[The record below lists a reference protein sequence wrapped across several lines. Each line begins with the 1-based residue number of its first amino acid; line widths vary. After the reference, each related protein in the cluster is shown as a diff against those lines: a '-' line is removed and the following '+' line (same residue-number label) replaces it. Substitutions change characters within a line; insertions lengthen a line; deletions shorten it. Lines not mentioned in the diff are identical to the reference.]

1 LPGIHRYDRQD
12 ITPAAAYLL
21 NTLESAGATANSQ
34 TNTNFYL
41 RLTRILWLIVLTS
54 FSLAPWIVKFRLGIT
69 GARHNRWHFAAFFI
83 TALVFS
89 RDLFQGGGLSSRVFR
104 SLAVPPMVAMTLE
117 AFEVAFYHNRFEW
130 RDVGVDWAGIAVGF
144 AGLAAWQIFANPNRL
159 SRISE
164 AGRTNNT

>member
-1 LPGIHRYDRQD
+1 M
-12 ITPAAAYLL
+12 L

-89 RDLFQGGGLSSRVFR
+89 KPVSFDRQSLNGYENPFLYQGGGGAFPWVFR
-104 SLAVPPMVAMTLE
+104 SLAAPLVALSLE
-117 AFEVAFYHNRFEW
+117 ALEVAVYHNRFEW
-130 RDVGVDWAGIAVGF
+130 RDVCVDCTGIAVGF
-144 AGLAAWQIFANPNRL
+144 ASLAIWQMFAAP
-159 SRISE
+159 SRFSSIRD
-164 AGRTNNT
+164 AARTNEFE